1 MPTAITAPTLPA
13 PSPTPV
19 LDALRERHATKLF
32 DAERK
37 VSEADLAAVLEAAR
51 LSPTSFGLELFEI
64 VMVQD
69 PAHRE
74 ALRASAW
81 GANGS
86 FQGTTG
92 QLGTASHFGVIT
104 AYTAERARYDSA
116 YLREFLLDTKGF
128 DEAGADGY
136 IGVLDNFM
144 NVEFDLTDDR
154 KLTDWTG
161 KQAYIALANMMTA
174 AASLGIDSCPI
185 EGFDQAIVARAMSE
199 DLGVDMSYQR
209 PAVMFALGYRVGAP
223 GRARTRRRLGE
234 VVTWR

>member
-1 MPTAITAPTLPA
+1 MSTATTAPTLPA
-13 PSPTPV
+13 PSSTPV

-32 DAERK
+32 DADRK
-37 VSEADLAAVLEAAR
+37 VSDADLAAVLEAAR

-92 QLGTASHFGVIT
+92 QLGTASHFGVVT

-116 YLREFLLDTKGF
+116 YLRRFLLETKGF

-161 KQAYIALANMMTA
+161 KQAYIALANLMTA
-174 AASLGIDSCPI
+174 AADLGIDSCPV
-185 EGFDQAIVARAMSE
+185 EGFDQATVARVLAD
-199 DLGVDMSYQR
+199 DLGVDMSYQA
-209 PAVMFALGYRVGAP
+209 PAVMFALGYRAEAP
-223 GRARTRRRLGE
+223 RYPHTRRPLERI
-234 VVTWR
+234 VTWR